1 MKESVPAQM
10 RTYVLGAVAAMA
22 LVLSV
27 LSLWMASRTP
37 VVAYVDSAVLL
48 ERYDGAI
55 AARTALQAQL
65 SAWEANLDSLR
76 QEAAVLGER
85 LLRDDLSR
93 AQREATSDSLD
104 SKQRELSRYAEAVG
118 RQAAEREQAAL
129 EPVYAELNARI
140 SDYSEAEGID
150 LLLGTLSGGNILYG
164 ADGSDVTDD
173 LLTFLNE
180 GR

>member
-1 MKESVPAQM
+1 MKESVPAQTL
-10 RTYVLGAVAAMA
+10 TYVLGAVAAMA

-27 LSLWMASRTP
+27 LSLWMVSRTP

-48 ERYDGAI
+48 ERYEGAI
-55 AARTALQAQL
+55 EARAALQSQL

-76 QEAAVLGER
+76 QEAAGLGER

-93 AQREATSDSLD
+93 SQREATSDSLEA
-104 SKQRELSRYAEAVG
+104 KQRELARYAEAVG
-118 RQAAEREQAAL
+118 RQAAEREQTAL

-140 SDYSEAEGID
+140 ADFSEAEGID

-164 ADGSDVTDD
+164 ADEPDVTED
-173 LLTFLNE
+173 LLTYLN
-180 GR
+180 GLR